1 MKAFLTRPKRK
12 SSPELQ
18 PDSAEPEEPT
28 EVKLALL
35 SSLHPS
41 FDQDAL
47 LDILIAH
54 DGSVPDAS
62 ASLKIQ
68 PHVKTG
74 SRAVGYQQSLRQY
87 ALPNNTSL
95 LPDAPAKKKLK
106 SKRGS
111 TLHLYDPDDV
121 AEHTPCTIIH
131 NFLAPEDA
139 NELLKELLDEAR
151 SFERITFQLFE
162 NVVSSPHTSSFY
174 VESYDEIQRQKT
186 DYHYN
191 GARLTDVRRITPQLV
206 KVKPKVQEA
215 VNAEIQKRIKTRY
228 PNGKKLK
235 HQPSEPWVPNS
246 AFVNCYRGP
255 QESVGWH
262 SDHLTYLGPR
272 AVIGSVS
279 LGVAREFRVRR
290 IVPKDNDN
298 KPTEDSDAE
307 GQISIHLPHNS
318 LLVMHAEMQEEW
330 KHCIAPALSIDPHP
344 VAGTT
349 RINITYRDYRTNMHP
364 RFTPRCPCDIP
375 CVLRVVTKKKE
386 NFGRYFW
393 MCHASNVP
401 GKESCGFFQ
410 WAEFDE
416 DGNPLCKK
424 TISKT
429 SRWH

>member
-1 MKAFLTRPKRK
+1 MRAFLTRPKRK
-12 SSPELQ
+12 PSPEPR
-18 PDSAEPEEPT
+18 PDNAEPEEST

-35 SSLHPS
+35 SSLHPNL
-41 FDQDAL
+41 DQEAL
-47 LDILIAH
+47 LDILLAH
-54 DGSVPDAS
+54 DGSVSDAS
-62 ASLKIQ
+62 ASLKVQ
-68 PHVKTG
+68 PQVRKG
-74 SRAVGYQQSLRQY
+74 CRVIGYQQSLKQY
-87 ALPNNTSL
+87 ASSRNSSSETDS
-95 LPDAPAKKKLK
+95 PARKKLK

-111 TLHLYDPDDV
+111 TLHLYDPEDV

-131 NFLAPEDA
+131 NFLPPEDA
-139 NELLKELLDEAR
+139 NELLRELLEEAK
-151 SFERITFQLFE
+151 SFEKITFQLFE

-206 KVKPKVQEA
+206 KVKPKVQDA
-215 VNAEIQKRIKTRY
+215 VNVEIQKRIKTRY
-228 PNGKKLK
+228 PGGKKLK
-235 HQPSEPWVPNS
+235 YQSPAPWVPNS
-246 AFVNCYRGP
+246 AFVNAYSGP

-272 AVIGSVS
+272 AVIGSIS

-290 IVPKDNDN
+290 IMPKDID
-298 KPTEDSDAE
+298 KKIVEDPDAE

-330 KHCIAPALSIDPHP
+330 KHCISPAQSIDPHP

-349 RINITYRDYRTNMHP
+349 RINITYRDYRANMHP
-364 RFTPRCPCDIP
+364 RLTPKCPCGLP

-386 NFGRYFW
+386 NFGKYFW
-393 MCHASNVP
+393 MCYASNVP

-410 WAEFDE
+410 WAEFDD
-416 DGNPLCKK
+416 DGNPLFKK
-424 TISKT
+424 PIAEGP
-429 SRWH
+429 